1 MLAIRWVMSS
11 NRLENVSRDCVG
23 DERQI
28 YCDGI
33 ASTKKFTQMYNCI
46 WTLWTYIRVVS
57 PYNIPEEYIK
67 QVDIKIQSMIKW
79 GSNVDWWLDNL
90 RRTLSLTVKRKH
102 APIQNITC
110 DKFLST
116 TSTTVYCRSIINI
129 CFLTWY
135 RSSMFSCYG
144 RCAMRRSTWKTWSY
158 KRLRLN

>member
-1 MLAIRWVMSS
+1 MKGRFSVMAFLYPKNVHTSILIYETVFLYLWIYSPLFIQHIRK
-11 NRLENVSRDCVG
+11 G
-23 DERQI
+23 
-28 YCDGI
+28 Y
-33 ASTKKFTQMYNCI
+33 K
-46 WTLWTYIRVVS
+46 
-57 PYNIPEEYIK
+57 K
-67 QVDIKIQSMIKW
+67 QVDIKIYSMIKW

-116 TSTTVYCRSIINI
+116 TSTTVYYRSIINI

>member
-1 MLAIRWVMSS
+1 MSL
-11 NRLENVSRDCVG
+11 NGLENVSRDCDG

-33 ASTKKFTQMYNCI
+33 SSTKKCTHMYNCI

-67 QVDIKIQSMIKW
+67 QVDIKIHSMIKW

-116 TSTTVYCRSIINI
+116 TSPTVYYRSIINI

-135 RSSMFSCYG
+135 RSFMFSCYG
-144 RCAMRRSTWKTWSY
+144 RCAMRRRTWKTWSY
-158 KRLRLN
+158 KSLRLN

>member
-1 MLAIRWVMSS
+1 MYLEIALEMKGRFIVMVFLQQK
-11 NRLENVSRDCVG
+11 NLH
-23 DERQI
+23 
-28 YCDGI
+28 
-33 ASTKKFTQMYNCI
+33 TCI
-46 WTLWTYIRVVS
+46 IVYEHYEHTYGL
-57 PYNIPEEYIK
+57 PEEYIK
-67 QVDIKIQSMIKW
+67 QVDIKIHSMIKW

-90 RRTLSLTVKRKH
+90 RRTLSLIVKRKH

-116 TSTTVYCRSIINI
+116 TSTTVYYRSIINI

>member
-1 MLAIRWVMSS
+1 MEMKGRFIVMVFLQPKNVHTCIIVYEHYEHTYGFQHIRK
-11 NRLENVSRDCVG
+11 G
-23 DERQI
+23 
-28 YCDGI
+28 Y
-33 ASTKKFTQMYNCI
+33 K
-46 WTLWTYIRVVS
+46 
-57 PYNIPEEYIK
+57 K
-67 QVDIKIQSMIKW
+67 QVDIKIYSMIKW

-116 TSTTVYCRSIINI
+116 TSPTVYYRSIINI

-144 RCAMRRSTWKTWSY
+144 RCAMRRRTWKTWSY

>member
-1 MLAIRWVMSS
+1 MKMKGRFSVMAFLYPKNVHTSILIYETVFLYLWIYSPLFIQHIRK
-11 NRLENVSRDCVG
+11 G
-23 DERQI
+23 
-28 YCDGI
+28 Y
-33 ASTKKFTQMYNCI
+33 K
-46 WTLWTYIRVVS
+46 
-57 PYNIPEEYIK
+57 K
-67 QVDIKIQSMIKW
+67 QVDIKIYSMIKW

-116 TSTTVYCRSIINI
+116 TSTTVYYRSIINI